1 MSRPGLLVIY
11 TEGGRARGLGH
22 VSRCSAYAR
31 YRMAQG
37 GRVLWLLDGDDLATA
52 MIADCGEVRIG
63 PWQVDPAALPD
74 LRPAVAIVDSYRAS
88 PAVVAAIADQAT
100 TPVFIDDLQRTPY
113 PRGLVVHP
121 ALDPAPLRPDG
132 AEWLTGPSWQP
143 LRPAFWSVALRGP
156 VRPVVERVLVTLGGS
171 DHHDLGAAIV
181 TQVAD
186 AFPGVRIDRVTG
198 DATASPSPG
207 VTVHRGL
214 SDQAMADLM
223 LDADLAVSAAGTT
236 TFELARCGVPTVLL
250 GVADNQQANLDHWP
264 GLCGFID
271 AGHRDAV
278 DRDRRIRAGLDQLRD
293 PRVRRAVTDRAEATV
308 DGQGVRRLFER
319 LQTEGRKGGS

>member
-1 MSRPGLLVIY
+1 MTRPGLLVIF

-31 YRMAQG
+31 YRLDQG
-37 GRVLWLLDGDDLATA
+37 GRVLWLLDGDILATE

-63 PWQVDPAALPD
+63 PWQDDPAALPD
-74 LRPAVAIVDSYRAS
+74 LNPAVAIIDSYRVT

-156 VRPVVERVLVTLGGS
+156 VRPGVERVLVTLGGG
-171 DHHDLGAAIV
+171 DHDDLGAVIV
-181 TQVAD
+181 RQVAE
-186 AFPGVRIDRVTG
+186 AFPAARIDWIAGEAVVAPR
-198 DATASPSPG
+198 SG
-207 VTVHRGL
+207 VTVHRRL
-214 SDQAMADLM
+214 SDQAMAALM
-223 LDADLAVSAAGTT
+223 LEADLAVSAAGTT

-250 GVADNQQANLDHWP
+250 GVADNQQPNLDHWP
-264 GLCGFID
+264 ALCGFID
-271 AGHRDAV
+271 AGRRTAA
-278 DRDRRIRAGLDQLRD
+278 DRDRRIRAGLDRLRD
-293 PRVRRAVTDRAEATV
+293 PRVRRTITDRAEAIV
-308 DGQGVRRLFER
+308 DGQGVRRLFDR
-319 LQTEGRKGGS
+319 LQTQDSKGEP

>member
-1 MSRPGLLVIY
+1 MSRPGLLVIF

-31 YRMAQG
+31 YRLEQG

-52 MIADCGEVRIG
+52 MIADSGEVRIG
-63 PWQVDPAALPD
+63 PWQDDPAALPD
-74 LRPAVAIVDSYRAS
+74 LRPAVAIVDSYRVS
-88 PAVVAAIADQAT
+88 PAVIAAIADQAT
-100 TPVFIDDLQRTPY
+100 TPIFIDDLQRLSY

-121 ALDPAPLRPDG
+121 ALDPAPLSPDG

-143 LRPAFWSVALRGP
+143 LRPAFWSVAMRGP

-171 DHHDLGAAIV
+171 ELQDLGGAIV
-181 TQVAD
+181 AEVAA
-186 AFPGVRIDRVTG
+186 AFPGARIDRVTG
-198 DATASPSPG
+198 DGTVPPQAG
-207 VTVHRGL
+207 VTVHRRL

-223 LDADLAVSAAGTT
+223 LEADLAVSAAGTT
-236 TFELARCGVPTVLL
+236 TFELARCGVPAVLL
-250 GVADNQQANLDHWP
+250 GVADNQQPNLDHWP

-271 AGHRDAV
+271 AGRRDAA
-278 DRDRRIRAGLDQLRD
+278 DRDRRIRAGLERLRD
-293 PRVRRAVTDRAEATV
+293 PRVRRTITDRAEATM

-319 LQTEGRKGGS
+319 LQAQAGKGG